1 MKQVFKHFLISTA
14 LLFASL
20 GAFAGGDATV
30 IYKLDGNA
38 SSADVVGIVTYSSSN
53 GTITVT
59 PNDGNYLEATDLTV
73 YKMIDGQYAQGRTR
87 EPNYMTPV
95 AVTATNSGAD
105 PSNTTTY
112 TITVPGDEYDYEI
125 TANFHPRTS
134 VEDATVTGLAD
145 SYTYT
150 GEAIKPVVTVKVG
163 NNTLTL
169 DTDYRVSYTDSIN
182 ASTDQVK
189 GKITLYGIRT
199 YMGIKTVEYTIA
211 KANPTLTFSSA
222 TATYTF
228 GQAFTQPTL
237 TTTPTGLAVTYAS
250 SNTNVADVDQ
260 STGAI
265 TAKAASTEAITI
277 TASFAGNDNYNA
289 EEATYSLT
297 VAKGTATLA
306 TVPEAIANLTY
317 NGQNQTLITAGSATN
332 GTLKYSL
339 TGGDATDFS
348 ETIPTG
354 KEAKTYTIYYKVE
367 GNDNYNGTESA
378 SLDVTIGAKTVSAPT
393 IILSETSFEY
403 DGTAKQPT
411 VTVKDGDTEIQSTE
425 YTVSYTNN
433 TNVAASTDNK
443 APTVTIT
450 DKDGGNYTVSGSK
463 TFSITAADGV
473 VTPPTAIANLT
484 YTGQNQALINAGS
497 STTGT
502 VKYSLTGADA
512 TDYSETIPTGKDAKT
527 YTIYYKVEGDA
538 NHKDVAPTSINVTI
552 AAKTVS
558 EPTITLSQTSFV
570 YDGTAKQPTVT
581 VKDKDTEIP
590 SAEYTVSYTNNTD
603 AAAATDSKAPTVTI
617 TDKDGGNYTVSGSTT
632 FTILAADG
640 SLTLP
645 TAIEG
650 LTYNGQNQAL
660 INAGSSATGTMKY
673 SLTAEDATD
682 YSEDIPT
689 GKDAKTYTVYY
700 KVEGD
705 GNHNDIAPASLEV
718 TIAAKT
724 VSTPTITLSQTS
736 FVYDGTAK
744 QPTVTMKDGDTEI
757 PATEYTVSYTNNT
770 DVAAS
775 TDNKAPTVTITDKEG
790 GNYTVS
796 GSTTFSITAKET
808 TPTVTL
814 ATTSYVY
821 DGTAKEPAVTV
832 TIPGEGENADPVTLT
847 SNDYTVAYSD
857 NTNAG
862 TNTAKATVT
871 LKGNYSGSGSA
882 TFTIG
887 QATIDAVTLS
897 ATQLIYSGSDQT
909 VTVTKVMAGTLE
921 VASDFYTVSG
931 NTGKEPGT
939 YTVTVKAKTDIANNF
954 KGEVTA
960 QFAIIN
966 RTATEEELGI
976 AAGQTYGT
984 YINLTEDLL
993 LPETVVAY
1001 IITDCDGKTVTATEI
1016 GYIPKDVPV
1025 LLEKKNATTRP
1036 EGVPQTD
1043 GNMLKYAANNT
1054 SVDRSEGTV
1063 YLLYNGQFVRATNN
1077 SVSAKHIYL
1086 QLAANTG
1093 NGARALGIRHGDES
1107 TGIGA
1112 VFNDERI
1119 MNNDKWYDLQGQRIE
1134 KPTKKGLYIHQG
1146 KKVVIK

>member
-59 PNDGNYLEATDLTV
+59 PKDGYYLEATDLTV

-125 TANFHPRTS
+125 VANFHVRKS

-150 GEAIKPVVTVKVG
+150 GEPIKPVVTVKVG
-163 NNTLTL
+163 GNTLTL
-169 DTDYRVSYTDSIN
+169 GTDYRAFYADSIN

-189 GKITLYGIRT
+189 GKITLYGIRKYT
-199 YMGIKTVEYTIA
+199 GTKQINYTIA
-211 KANPTLTFSSA
+211 KADPTLTFSSA
-222 TATYTF
+222 TATYTY

-237 TTTPTGLAVTYAS
+237 TTTPTGLAVKYTS

-297 VAKGTATLA
+297 VAKGSATLA
-306 TVPEAIANLTY
+306 TPPAAIANLTY
-317 NGQNQTLITAGSATN
+317 NGQNQALITAGSATN

-378 SLDVTIGAKTVSAPT
+378 SLDVTIGVKTVSAPT

-425 YTVSYTNN
+425 YTVSYSNN

-450 DKDGGNYTVSGSK
+450 DKDGGNYTVSGST

-512 TDYSETIPTGKDAKT
+512 TDYSETVPTGKDAKT
-527 YTIYYKVEGDA
+527 YIIYYKVEGDA

-581 VKDKDTEIP
+581 VKDVDTEIP
-590 SAEYTVSYTNNTD
+590 STEYTVSYTNNTD
-603 AAAATDSKAPTVTI
+603 AAAATDTKAPTVTI

-660 INAGSSATGTMKY
+660 ITAGSSATGTMKY
-673 SLTAEDATD
+673 SLTAAEATD

-705 GNHNDIAPASLEV
+705 ANHNDIAPASLEV

-724 VSTPTITLSQTS
+724 VSAPTITLSQTS

-744 QPTVTMKDGDTEI
+744 QPTVTVKDGDTEI

-775 TDNKAPTVTITDKEG
+775 TDNKAPTVTITDKDG

-796 GSTTFSITAKET
+796 GSATFTITAKET

-993 LPETVVAY
+993 MPETVVAY

>member
-1 MKQVFKHFLISTA
+1 MKQVFKHFLTITA
-14 LLFASL
+14 LLCVAL
-20 GAFAGGDATV
+20 GAAAQGDFSV
-30 IYKLDGNA
+30 IKKIEGVDVGNLA
-38 SSADVVGIVTYSSSN
+38 SPGNVDYSN
-53 GTITVT
+53 GTITVM
-59 PNDGNYLEATDLTV
+59 PENGYYLTAEDITV
-73 YKMIDGQYAQGRTR
+73 YKMINGQYAQGRRR
-87 EPNYMTPV
+87 EPSYNTQV
-95 AVTATNSGAD
+95 AITATDPDAD
-105 PSNTTTY
+105 PSKATTY
-112 TITVPGDEYDYEI
+112 TFTKPGDEYDYEI
-125 TANFHPRTS
+125 VANFHVRKS
-134 VEDATVTGLAD
+134 VEDATVTGLEE

-150 GEAIKPVVTVKVG
+150 GEAIKPVVTVKADD
-163 NNTLTL
+163 NTLTL
-169 DTDYRVSYTDSIN
+169 GTDYRAFYADSIN

-189 GKITLYGIRT
+189 GKITLYGIRKYT
-199 YMGIKTVEYTIA
+199 GTKQINYTIA
-211 KANPTLTFSSA
+211 KADPTLTFSSA

-237 TTTPTGLAVTYAS
+237 TTTPTGLAVKYTS

-306 TVPEAIANLTY
+306 TPPAAIANLTY
-317 NGQNQTLITAGSATN
+317 NGQNQALITAGSATN

-450 DKDGGNYTVSGSK
+450 DKDGGNYTVSGST

-660 INAGSSATGTMKY
+660 ITAGSSETGTMKY

-705 GNHNDIAPASLEV
+705 ANHNDIAPASLEV

-724 VSTPTITLSQTS
+724 VSAPTITLSQTS
-736 FVYDGTAK
+736 FVYDGSAK
-744 QPTVTMKDGDTEI
+744 QPTVTVKDGNTEI
-757 PATEYTVSYTNNT
+757 PSTEYTVSYTNNT
-770 DVAAS
+770 DVAAA
-775 TDNKAPTVTITDKEG
+775 TDNNAPTVTITDKDG

-1054 SVDRSEGTV
+1054 SVNRSEGTV

>member
-59 PNDGNYLEATDLTV
+59 PKEGNYLEATDLTV

-125 TANFHPRTS
+125 TANFHSRIS
-134 VEDATVTGLAD
+134 VENATVTGLAD

-199 YMGIKTVEYTIA
+199 YMGTKTVEYTIA

-289 EEATYSLT
+289 KDATYSLT

-354 KEAKTYTIYYKVE
+354 KEAKTYTVYYKVE

-484 YTGQNQALINAGS
+484 YTGQSQALINAGS

-512 TDYSETIPTGKDAKT
+512 TDYSETVPTGKDAKT
-527 YTIYYKVEGDA
+527 YIIYYKVEGDA

-645 TAIEG
+645 TAIAN

-673 SLTAEDATD
+673 SLTAADATD

-736 FVYDGTAK
+736 FVYDGSAK
-744 QPTVTMKDGDTEI
+744 QPTVTVKDGNTEI
-757 PATEYTVSYTNNT
+757 PSTEYTVSYTNNT